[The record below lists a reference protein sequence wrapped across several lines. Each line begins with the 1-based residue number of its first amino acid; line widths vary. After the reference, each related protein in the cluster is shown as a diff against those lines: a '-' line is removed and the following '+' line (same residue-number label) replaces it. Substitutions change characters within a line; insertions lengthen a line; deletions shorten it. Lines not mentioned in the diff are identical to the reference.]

1 MHQTEYVRKA
11 AGMLEDIPGVLFEFQ
26 EIAAEDHGSVIP
38 ASIGRAVF
46 FDLTGPKITPVP
58 DAQAYVEMVAQPR
71 YDLPLQVRDLPAS
84 VRIPWLNQSTKLL
97 PDNGTQPWRDTVG
110 KD

>member
-26 EIAAEDHGSVIP
+26 EFAAEDHGSVIP

-46 FDLTGPKITPVP
+46 FDLTGPKLPLVP
-58 DAQAYVEMVAQPR
+58 DATAYIDMAAPQR
-71 YDLPLQVRDLPAS
+71 SDLPLPLRDLPHS
-84 VRIPWLNQSTKLL
+84 LRL
-97 PDNGTQPWRDTVG
+97 PVLHQFNTIHPAG
-110 KD
+110 